1 MNFLVDINEARA
13 TGLRIEADKFYVQLE
28 DGREIGV
35 PYDWYWRL
43 NQATDEQRKDWRFI
57 SDGYG
62 IQWESVDED
71 ISIAGILKGNK
82 RPTPP
87 KAKVLAQS

>member
-1 MNFLVDINEARA
+1 MNFLVDIDEARA

-43 NQATDEQRKDWRFI
+43 NQATDQQRKAWRFI
-57 SDGYG
+57 SGGYG
-62 IQWESVDED
+62 IQWESIDED
-71 ISIAGILKGNK
+71 ISIAGILKGRKN
-82 RPTPP
+82 PTPP
-87 KAKVLAQS
+87 KSKATVQS

>member
-13 TGLRIEADKFYVQLE
+13 TGIKIEADKFYVQLE

-35 PYDWYWRL
+35 PYNWYWRL
-43 NQATDEQRKDWRFI
+43 NQATDAQRRNWRFI

-62 IQWESVDED
+62 IQWESIDED
-71 ISIAGILKGNK
+71 ISIAGILKGKKN
-82 RPTPP
+82 PHPP
-87 KAKVLAQS
+87 QSKATAQG